1 MPNPER
7 LPKPSTLR
15 LKSALSAAKD
25 NESDRSSSD
34 QGQIN
39 LSSANISASTLIHLQ
54 RTFGNHAV
62 QRMLTPSKSQERA
75 MSPVPSL
82 SNDIEHSTSQD
93 NKTIQRIIKPL
104 EGASSGWFKKGRRD
118 KINEMVNAYNDLEI
132 SMGGSKRSAE
142 NYESL
147 LPEIQKIWQ
156 AAKAWQLDVMK
167 SSPEKGAE
175 ISVWITNQVEREED
189 AKKASIGELKD
200 AALLKS
206 ASDGASYNA
215 LYTTPQFTEKAQG
228 AGINWLQTPAL
239 KPIYRYFMIQV
250 QFDGPTLYA
259 YDDVI
264 NYKQNPNREEAI
276 RIYNKYDMGTTSQL
290 NISGEGA
297 GGVDGMRAI
306 RSQFAALEGNPV
318 APVPPDFGFIEAS
331 LVKVIN
337 ELFISFKTTKPYQKV
352 TTPPPG

>member
-1 MPNPER
+1 MPNSER
-7 LPKPSTLR
+7 LPKQSTPR
-15 LKSALSAAKD
+15 LKTALSAAKD
-25 NESDRSSSD
+25 NESDLSSAE
-34 QGQIN
+34 IN
-39 LSSANISASTLIHLQ
+39 LSSPNISASTLIHLQ

-62 QRMLTPSKSQERA
+62 QRMLIPSKPQRA
-75 MSPVPSL
+75 AISPVPSL
-82 SNDIEHSTSQD
+82 GSDVKHSTAQD
-93 NKTIQRIIKPL
+93 KKTIQRIIKPL

-142 NYESL
+142 SYESL

-167 SSPEKGAE
+167 SSPEKAAE

-215 LYTTPQFTEKAQG
+215 LYTTPQFTEKGEG
-228 AGINWLQTPAL
+228 AGIRWLQTLAL
-239 KPIYRYFMIQV
+239 KPIYRYFIIQV
-250 QFDGPTLYA
+250 QYDGPTLYA

-264 NYKQNPNREEAI
+264 NYRQNPSREEAI

-297 GGVDGMRAI
+297 GGVEGMRAI
-306 RSQFAALEGNPV
+306 RSQITALEADPT
-318 APVPPDFGFIEAS
+318 APVPQDFGPIETS